1 MQKKQR
7 NYVFNFGRKVKT
19 EYFQKYIP
27 RGTSSK
33 NFRAFCKPFF
43 TNKTRNFDDKIM
55 LVWTEEVVSKSV
67 EIATHF
73 DNYFSDKSKGLN
85 IKKWCIW
92 IELSDNPLA
101 NAI

>member
-33 NFRAFCKPFF
+33 NFRTFCKPFF

-55 LVWTEEVVSKSV
+55 LV
-67 EIATHF
+67 
-73 DNYFSDKSKGLN
+73 
-85 IKKWCIW
+85 
-92 IELSDNPLA
+92 
-101 NAI
+101 